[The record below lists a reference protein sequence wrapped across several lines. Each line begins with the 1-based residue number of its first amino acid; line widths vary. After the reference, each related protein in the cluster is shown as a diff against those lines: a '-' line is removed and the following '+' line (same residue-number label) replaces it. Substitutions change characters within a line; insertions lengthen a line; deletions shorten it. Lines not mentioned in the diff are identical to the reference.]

1 MENKNNIAKLQA
13 QKSPAYPEGRKAK
26 KSTAYSLVVKST
38 QMGLMKFCFANL
50 CNKIIKSK
58 YMSDNIV
65 LGIDPGVGSIGLF
78 RRDASKK
85 NIEEQLL
92 DGAVLTF
99 PSGVI
104 SDINSE
110 SYAVHRG
117 DKRRQRN
124 HNLSRKQCKWAT
136 LELLIK
142 NGMCPLSI
150 EELDKWRKYDKDAEV
165 KHPYPAYVADF
176 VSWLRCDFNNDGKP
190 DYKMLEL
197 RNILAI
203 NNNVDLSTQLGKQ
216 ILGRVVYHMALHRG
230 FRSSKGERAT
240 ENQEDRGVVD
250 NDDLIGAEEQKAQ
263 AIKAVMEAEGLPTVG
278 SALYFLNVIKGE
290 RIRESVYTIIAK
302 QNKQELRY
310 IFDIHTELG
319 ENRMLLCNSI
329 IKTVFRVKPIPSQK
343 ERVAKCLFEKGKT
356 RSPKSRPE
364 FEEYRAWSFINNIR
378 VLSTNEEIPVELKSK
393 LYEQSFWSASY
404 FKFEK
409 IKKYLSKELENKELE
424 LNYSDDVEVAGC
436 PIMCAF
442 KKLLGDNWRTWSE
455 TLDISR
461 VNLKPKDKR
470 TEDRNRHNVVHT
482 WETLWN
488 KCYTG
493 DIDDIEDFCKN
504 RLNRPEWTR
513 PLLKIMSL
521 ISKSEGYSHIST
533 AAIKKINVFLR
544 KGYVLDKAILL
555 AKIPDIIGNALW
567 KEHSEIIENE
577 ITTLYYV
584 VKESKVVTR
593 ITNNLI
599 DSYKK
604 LCLDTN
610 YAFAISDTSYKLDE
624 SDKRDI
630 KNAVSDYISDQDECY
645 KILCDKVEEKYQQFF
660 ASSKRTYIKAL
671 SLRDVIKTFL
681 ADNFN
686 CDASLLYD
694 HAVIEKFIYHPEVK
708 ENINGNP
715 VSLLGEPRL
724 YNLKN
729 PVVLRTMYKLRNILN
744 YMLLEGKITNDTQ
757 LVVET
762 AKNFN
767 DANMR
772 YAVYHYQE
780 MRKKENEQFENILAS
795 ISGNY
800 NDNDVR
806 KARFAYEQSLLLG
819 TNVEYPIELNI
830 NKLAADIKMRYKLWT
845 EQKFRCIYTGRVIS
859 LAEVLNGDNIDIEH
873 TLPLSRSMDDSDEN
887 KTLCDSYFNRHIKQ
901 NKLPHELSK
910 EQYDVVCENIKLW
923 EARVEF
929 FRKQVQFWPNKAKK
943 SSDKENK
950 NFAIRNMHIYR
961 MEYNYWQGK
970 VSRFKMEKI
979 ESGFVH
985 RQLSDTRAITRYLVD
1000 YLRVVFPNVSVQ
1012 NSHVTTAFRE
1022 ILGLPEKSRDNNLHH
1037 AVDAAILS
1045 MIPSSYVRDKLLELY
1060 YQKKELNEDIE
1071 YLRKVLLLRDYA
1083 NDGEKVVLEQRM
1095 TASREKLKEIIRRY
1109 NDVKTSANLNGDV
1122 SATIEERVDSI
1133 VVNYLASKR
1142 VLNKT
1147 RKKYRARGKVVVQRD
1162 ENGNVVIDNNG
1173 KAIPWRWCQGSSV
1186 RGEICKESFYG
1197 KIKVL
1202 QKGDNNKPL
1211 RNEDGS
1217 VVYEEKFVKREPVN
1231 SLSDVKKLI
1240 QKDCIVDKNLKK
1252 HFKRQIDAGN
1262 SKYPLDQ
1269 GGNKVRHIRC
1279 FTSNGVIPVKEHRDF
1294 ASKHLYKNQTYCEN
1308 GTNAYYAVY
1317 ENKNQ
1322 KRVIRVYNLIDL
1334 SKLVDCGNNK
1344 NELFPLY
1351 AGKKDEYT
1359 CKYVL
1364 EPGIRVIMQQD
1375 RGEHLLLL
1383 DRESLAERLYV
1394 VNNFRDEKDG
1404 RVYLKHHTVA
1414 KTLSRSELKSNYST
1428 DSFIPF
1434 LVLSRSNLNF
1444 WVEGYDFDIMPDG
1457 EIKIRNS

>member
-1 MENKNNIAKLQA
+1 
-13 QKSPAYPEGRKAK
+13 
-26 KSTAYSLVVKST
+26 
-38 QMGLMKFCFANL
+38 
-50 CNKIIKSK
+50 
-58 YMSDNIV
+58 MSDNIV
-65 LGIDPGVGSIGLF
+65 LGIDPGVGSIGFF
-78 RRDASKK
+78 RRDISKK
-85 NIEEQLL
+85 SIEEQLL
-92 DGAVLTF
+92 GGMVLTF
-99 PSGVI
+99 PAGVI
-104 SDINSE
+104 SKDTTISNATE
-110 SYAVHRG
+110 RG
-117 DKRRQRN
+117 NKRRQRN

-278 SALYFLNVIKGE
+278 SALYFLNEIKGE

-378 VLSTNEEIPVELKSK
+378 VLSTNEEIPIELKSK

-404 FKFEK
+404 FKFER

-493 DIDDIEDFCKN
+493 DIDDIEDFCEN

-577 ITTLYYV
+577 ITTLYNV

-645 KILCDKVEEKYQQFF
+645 KIICDKVEEKYQQFF
-660 ASSKRTYIKAL
+660 ASSQRTFIKPL
-671 SLRDVIKTFL
+671 SLRDIIKTFL

-772 YAVYHYQE
+772 YAIKTYDD
-780 MRKKENEQFENILAS
+780 MRKIEKEELEKIVSSILE
-795 ISGNY
+795 NY
-800 NDNDVR
+800 NDNDIR
-806 KARFAYEQSLLLG
+806 RARLAYEQSLG
-819 TNVEYPIELNI
+819 NGQKSYEYDDLSSRDLI
-830 NKLAADIKMRYKLWT
+830 NKNGTDDTENNEDKDNNGYKKKIVERYKLWK
-845 EQKFRCIYTGRVIS
+845 EQNFRCIYTGKIIT
-859 LAEVLNGDNIDIEH
+859 LKDVLTGDNVDIEH
-873 TLPLSRSMDDSDEN
+873 TLPLSRSMDDSDKN
-887 KTLCDSYFNRHIKQ
+887 KTLCDAHFNRHIKQ
-901 NKLPHELSK
+901 NKLPSELSEEYEK
-910 EQYDVVCENIKLW
+910 YKENIKPW
-923 EARVEF
+923 EERVKF
-929 FRKQVQFWPNKAKK
+929 LQGRVQYWQNRSKKAV
-943 SSDKENK
+943 DKASK
-950 NFAIRNMHIYR
+950 DDAIRKMYIYR
-961 MEYNYWQGK
+961 MEYNYWKGK
-970 VSRFKMEKI
+970 VDRFTMPKI
-979 ESGFVH
+979 DAGFVH
-985 RQLSDTRAITRYLVD
+985 RQLSDTRTITRYLVD

-1012 NSHVTTAFRE
+1012 NSHITTAFRE
-1022 ILGLPEKSRDNNLHH
+1022 ILSLPPKNRDNNLHH
-1037 AVDAAILS
+1037 AQDAAILS
-1045 MIPSSYVRDKLLELY
+1045 MIPSSYMRDKLLELY
-1060 YQKKELNEDIE
+1060 YRTKDLEQNVKYLQEDVRNIKFENKKEKETIVVRLEKDKKELADTIKKYNYVKKIANIDNDINTIINN
-1071 YLRKVLLLRDYA
+1071 KV
-1083 NDGEKVVLEQRM
+1083 N
-1095 TASREKLKEIIRRY
+1095 EIIV
-1109 NDVKTSANLNGDV
+1109 NHM
-1122 SATIEERVDSI
+1122 ATNRT
-1133 VVNYLASKR
+1133 
-1142 VLNKT
+1142 LNKT
-1147 RKKYRARGKVVVQRD
+1147 RKKYRVRGKVVPMRD
-1162 ENGNVVIDNNG
+1162 ENWNVITDEHGNVVS
-1173 KAIPWRWCQGSSV
+1173 WRWCQGSSV
-1186 RGEICKESFYG
+1186 RGELCGDTFYG
-1197 KIKVL
+1197 MIKVP
-1202 QKGDNNKPL
+1202 QRGEDNKILHNK
-1211 RNEDGS
+1211 DGN
-1217 VVYEEKFVKREPVN
+1217 YRFVKRENVKTP
-1231 SLSDVKKLI
+1231 SDVKKLI
-1240 QKDCIVDKNLKK
+1240 GSIVDKDLQSYLQKQLNDRVKTIVDKNGKK
-1252 HFKRQIDAGN
+1252 I
-1262 SKYPLDQ
+1262 
-1269 GGNKVRHIRC
+1269 RHIRC
-1279 FTSNGVIPVKEHRDF
+1279 FKSNGAIAIKEHRDYK
-1294 ASKHLYKNQTYCEN
+1294 SKHSYKNVTYCDN
-1308 GTNAYYAVY
+1308 GTNAYYAIY

-1322 KRVIRVYNLIDL
+1322 KRVIRVYNLMVL
-1334 SKLVDCGNNK
+1334 SKLVELGDNK

-1359 CKYVL
+1359 RKYVL
-1364 EPGIRVIMQQD
+1364 EPGTRVIMQEN
-1375 RGEHLLLL
+1375 RGEDLLLL
-1383 DRESLAERLYV
+1383 DRESLAKRLYV

-1414 KTLSRSELKSNYST
+1414 KTLSKSEVKSNYST
-1428 DSFIPF
+1428 DKLIPF
-1434 LVLSRSNLNF
+1434 LALGRSNLNF

-1457 EIKIRNS
+1457 EIKIRNT